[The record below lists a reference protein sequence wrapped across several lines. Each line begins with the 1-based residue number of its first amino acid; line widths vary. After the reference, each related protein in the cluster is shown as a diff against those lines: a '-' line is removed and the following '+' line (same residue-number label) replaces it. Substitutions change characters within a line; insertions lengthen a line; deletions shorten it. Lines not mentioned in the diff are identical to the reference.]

1 MKSIFQNK
9 WAVIGF
15 AAICAFLW
23 GSAFPVLKISNIEL
37 KIASGD
43 PIAQIVFAGMRFL
56 LAGLILFVF
65 LLITNRKKLAIKRS
79 HILIVVLFGII
90 QTSLQ
95 YFFFYIGLAKVSGMQ
110 GALLSSSGTFLAVIL
125 AHFYYKNDH
134 LNWKK
139 SIGIVA
145 GFAGIILAN
154 WGQSFQFEFNFTGEG
169 FMILAGLT
177 TAITTIMAKELAV
190 DIHPVTLT
198 GWQLTIGAL
207 VLLIIGVP
215 QLDPGAITFTP
226 FGWGLLIYAALL
238 SSIAFALWTTI
249 LKYNKA
255 GKVSI
260 YNFLTPVFGAL
271 LSALLVPGESLNFL
285 IIAAIAL
292 VAFGIIIMN
301 LHGNKKE
308 LDPPKQLTKTRI
320 S

>member
-23 GSAFPVLKISNIEL
+23 GSAFPVLKISNLEL
-37 KIASGD
+37 RIAADDS
-43 PIAQIVFAGMRFL
+43 IAQIVFAGIRFL
-56 LAGLILFVF
+56 LAGLILLIF
-65 LLITNRKKLAIKRS
+65 LFLTNRKKLVIKRS
-79 HILIVVLFGII
+79 QIMIIILFGLI

-95 YFFFYIGLAKVSGMQ
+95 YYFFYIGLAKVSGMQ
-110 GALLSSSGTFLAVIL
+110 GALLTSSGTFLAVIL
-125 AHFYYKNDH
+125 AHYYYKNDH
-134 LNWKK
+134 LDWKK
-139 SIGIVA
+139 GIGILT

-154 WGQSFQFEFNFTGEG
+154 WGQTFQFQFHFTGEG

-177 TAITTIMAKELAV
+177 TAITTIMAKELAT

-207 VLLIIGVP
+207 LLLLIGVP
-215 QLDPGAITFTP
+215 QLNEDAITFTP
-226 FGWGLLIYAALL
+226 FGWGLLIYAAFL
-238 SSIAFALWTTI
+238 SAVAFALWTTI

-271 LSALLVPGESLNFL
+271 LSALLVPGERLNL
-285 IIAAIAL
+285 SIVVAIAL

-301 LHGNKKE
+301 YNKKVKNSSE
-308 LDPPKQLTKTRI
+308 LLSKTKAG
-320 S
+320 

>member
-37 KIASGD
+37 QIASDD
-43 PIAQIVFAGMRFL
+43 PIAQIVFAGIRFL
-56 LAGLILFVF
+56 LAGLILLVF
-65 LLITNRKKLAIKRS
+65 LFFTNRKGLKVRRS
-79 HILIVVLFGII
+79 HIFIVILFGFI
-90 QTSLQ
+90 QTALQ
-95 YFFFYIGLAKVSGMQ
+95 YYFFYIGLSRVSGMQ
-110 GALLSSSGTFLAVIL
+110 GAILSSSGTFLAVIL

-134 LNWKK
+134 MNWKK
-139 SIGIVA
+139 SIGILA
-145 GFAGIILAN
+145 GFAGIIMAN
-154 WGQSFQFEFNFTGEG
+154 WGQEFQFQFQFTGEG

-177 TAITTIMAKELAV
+177 SAVTTILAKELAT

-207 VLLIIGVP
+207 LLLLIGVP
-215 QLDPGAITFTP
+215 QLNENAITFTP
-226 FGWGLLIYAALL
+226 FGWGLLIYAAFL

-255 GKVSI
+255 GEVSI
-260 YNFLTPVFGAL
+260 YNFLTPVFGAI
-271 LSALLVPGESLNFL
+271 LSAILVPGEKMNLSILM
-285 IIAAIAL
+285 AIAL

-301 LHGNKKE
+301 YNGQKKKSINKNEAKR
-308 LDPPKQLTKTRI
+308 KV

>member
-1 MKSIFQNK
+1 MKNIFQNK

-15 AAICAFLW
+15 AAICALLW

-43 PIAQIVFAGMRFL
+43 PIAQIVFAGIRFL
-56 LAGLILFVF
+56 LAGLILLVF
-65 LLITNRKKLAIKRS
+65 LFFTNRRRLIIKPS
-79 HILIVVLFGII
+79 HIMIVILFGII

-95 YFFFYIGLAKVSGMQ
+95 YYFFYIGLSKVSGMQ

-139 SIGIVA
+139 SIGILT
-145 GFAGIILAN
+145 GFVGIILAN
-154 WGQSFQFEFNFTGEG
+154 WGQTFQFQFSLTGEG

-177 TAITTIMAKELAV
+177 SAVTTIMAKELAT
-190 DIHPVTLT
+190 DIHPITLT

-207 VLLIIGVP
+207 LLLLIGVP
-215 QLDPGAITFTP
+215 QLNPGAITFTP
-226 FGWGLLIYAALL
+226 FGWGLLLYAALL
-238 SSIAFALWTTI
+238 SSVAFALWTTI

-271 LSALLVPGESLNFL
+271 LSALLVPGESLNLL
-285 IIAAIAL
+285 IAAAIAC
-292 VAFGIIIMN
+292 VAFGIILMN
-301 LHGNKKE
+301 YHGKIQKS
-308 LDPPKQLTKTRI
+308 PKPFPK
-320 S
+320 SKAS

>member
-23 GSAFPVLKISNIEL
+23 GSAFPVLKLSNVEL
-37 KIASGD
+37 NINSSD
-43 PIAQIVFAGMRFL
+43 PIAQIVFAGIRFL
-56 LAGLILFVF
+56 LAGF
-65 LLITNRKKLAIKRS
+65 LLLVYLFFTNRKRLIVKRS
-79 HILIVVLFGII
+79 HILIVILFGMI

-95 YFFFYIGLAKVSGMQ
+95 YYFFYNGLAKVSGMQ
-110 GALLSSSGTFLAVIL
+110 GALLTSSGTFLAVIL

-139 SIGIVA
+139 FIGILT

-154 WGQSFQFEFNFTGEG
+154 WGQSFQFQFHFTGEG

-177 TAITTIMAKELAV
+177 SAVTTIMAKELAT

-198 GWQLTIGAL
+198 GWQLTIGA
-207 VLLIIGVP
+207 VLLLLIGAP
-215 QLDPGAITFTP
+215 QLQEQAITFTP

-249 LKYNKA
+249 LKYNQA

-271 LSALLVPGESLNFL
+271 LSAILVPGESLNL
-285 IIAAIAL
+285 SIIAAIAL
-292 VAFGIIIMN
+292 VAVGIIIMN
-301 LHGNKKE
+301 YNGE
-308 LDPPKQLTKTRI
+308 LKDTTQASSKSKAG
-320 S
+320 

>member
-56 LAGLILFVF
+56 LAGLILLFF
-65 LLITNRKKLAIKRS
+65 LFITKRKSLMIRRS
-79 HILIVVLFGII
+79 HIFVVVLFGII
-90 QTSLQ
+90 QTALQ

-110 GALLSSSGTFLAVIL
+110 GALLTSSGTFLAVIL

-145 GFAGIILAN
+145 GFVGIILAN
-154 WGQSFQFEFNFTGEG
+154 WGQTFQFQFNFTGEG

-177 TAITTIMAKELAV
+177 TAVTTIMAKELAV
-190 DIHPVTLT
+190 DIHPVALT

-207 VLLIIGVP
+207 LLLIIGVP
-215 QLDPGAITFTP
+215 QLQPNAITFTP

-271 LSALLVPGESLNFL
+271 LSALLVPGESLNLL
-285 IIAAIAL
+285 ILAAITL

-301 LHGNKKE
+301 LNDHDKE
-308 LDPPKQLTKTRI
+308 LDSLNSLSKTKA